1 MTQVPQELLEESM
14 HSRRLNDLQQE
25 KIDALIAEEP
35 DNKTRLTLMVMSNIN
50 KSISANTS
58 LTHAVHNEVKSLK
71 VDFEDHIVKVNA
83 ARNEGRGAYKVLRV
97 IVPVLWT
104 IIFAAVGELYNI
116 STAFYN
122 EFNTNVSLVNS
133 RLQAIELKLGIPS
146 KK

>member
-1 MTQVPQELLEESM
+1 
-14 HSRRLNDLQQE
+14 
-25 KIDALIAEEP
+25 
-35 DNKTRLTLMVMSNIN
+35 
-50 KSISANTS
+50 
-58 LTHAVHNEVKSLK
+58 